1 MATIEKR
8 MPQVT
13 ALADRLLNDIRQR
26 RMAVGDRYLTTE
38 EVGRMLG
45 VRKAVAGKAIRLL
58 ADREILI
65 PRQRT
70 GTFVG
75 PGLSQSCRSKVR
87 TVHVLLPSGDPS
99 GTHWAYQPFIAGMR
113 KSLPDANVQFAFIPE
128 GDPLPYVQELI
139 EQQRASGQFLGVVAV
154 SCPPEVYRYLSM
166 LRIPA
171 VVSGS
176 LYSSAL
182 QLSSV
187 DLDNRSSGRL
197 IMRYLIERGHRRIAM
212 LNTSAGRPGDNNFVD
227 GIADALSDANL
238 PPNALVQRL
247 VRNDIEALRA
257 IAHDLFC
264 EPNRP
269 TAALTRGTFQAA
281 ALTSAATAAGL
292 AVPKDLEIVFDYMD
306 ETTPVLDPTKY
317 PRVLAAVPFIEHA
330 AMIGKLLHDI
340 VEGVQVE
347 PRHLVVPVE
356 FRGAEP

>member
-1 MATIEKR
+1 
-8 MPQVT
+8 
-13 ALADRLLNDIRQR
+13 
-26 RMAVGDRYLTTE
+26 
-38 EVGRMLG
+38 
-45 VRKAVAGKAIRLL
+45 
-58 ADREILI
+58 
-65 PRQRT
+65 
-70 GTFVG
+70 
-75 PGLSQSCRSKVR
+75 
-87 TVHVLLPSGDPS
+87 
-99 GTHWAYQPFIAGMR
+99 MR